1 MHSRL
6 QKYPLSAFFF
16 FFTYSNAHSF
26 LPTLRL
32 ILASGEL
39 PSAGKASLSLSPRL
53 FSQSPSTLNPA
64 GLSAW
69 LKGTV
74 IVTGCSIGF
83 GKCPSLQTAV
93 ANTHKRELM
102 SCPRCC
108 SPSGR
113 SVRAAAAAFRSRR
126 FPQSTV
132 RLFISLSARPP
143 LPYTPHR
150 CVGHLHRSPA
160 RCNLSALWTPR
171 WGHPPPRPELCVN
184 S

>member
-1 MHSRL
+1 MFSSGDVLFFLFLLLSVRSHL
-6 QKYPLSAFFF
+6 QKCSLSAFFFF

-64 GLSAW
+64 GLSAR

-93 ANTHKRELM
+93 ADTHKRELM

-108 SPSGR
+108 WPSGW
-113 SVRAAAAAFRSRR
+113 SVRTAAAAFHSRR

-143 LPYTPHR
+143 LPPHATSVR
-150 CVGHLHRSPA
+150 GLSPQE
-160 RCNLSALWTPR
+160 P
-171 WGHPPPRPELCVN
+171 G
-184 S
+184 